1 MCYKYATPT
10 LDELLAHLQDA
21 PAYTIQDYYQYYVA
35 DAFLHPMMP
44 VTTIEQPAMIR
55 AAQWGLIPSWAK
67 TVEQAKDIASK
78 TLNAVSETI
87 YEKPSFKNYIKSQ
100 RCLVWANG
108 FYEWQWKDEKG
119 KNKTPYF
126 IYMPKHEPFSFGGI
140 YSEWTHPET
149 GEVFT
154 TFSIITTEA
163 NELMSQIHNI
173 KKRMPLI
180 IQPADREKWLSAITE
195 AEIKEL
201 MQPLPDGILQA
212 HTISKLIT
220 TRGIDNN
227 VPEVQVEHK
236 DELF

>member
-21 PAYTIQDYYQYYVA
+21 PAYTVQDYYQCYVA
-35 DAFLHPMMP
+35 DAFAHPMMP
-44 VTTIEQPAMIR
+44 VTLATNPAKIEL
-55 AAQWGLIPSWAK
+55 AQWGLIPGWAK
-67 TVEQAKDIASK
+67 TIEQAKDISLK
-78 TLNAVSETI
+78 TLLAVSETI
-87 YEKPSFKNYIKSQ
+87 YEKPSFKNYIGKQ
-100 RCLVWANG
+100 RCLIWVNG
-108 FYEWQWKDEKG
+108 FYEWHWKDEKG
-119 KNKTPYF
+119 KNKVPYF
-126 IYMPKHEPFSFGGI
+126 IYMPNHEPFSFGGV
-140 YSEWTHPET
+140 YSYWTHPDT

-154 TFSIITTEA
+154 TFSIITTAA

-180 IQPADREKWLSAITE
+180 IQPKDREKWLAAITE

-220 TRGIDNN
+220 ARGVNNN
-227 VPEVQVEHK
+227 VPEVQAEYK
-236 DELF
+236 EELF